1 MAKRLAYVAHESS
14 SACGLPSRAGGVLSS
29 RTVRNVRQ
37 ETVLPSPSRQVCDGW
52 VVLVLSIYGR
62 DGAARRVAARAL
74 RRVDGRTRRARP
86 HAWVLHPPRHAWP
99 QLAPLLSAAWHRWSE
114 AGCWPAVRGTWRPV
128 ASAAGRGHGARPPRR
143 LGECTDEGGRGVG
156 SRIADTP
163 SGSRTHVTTIADA
176 EHTHTWLTMAG
187 GTTTHP

>member
-1 MAKRLAYVAHESS
+1 MVAH
-14 SACGLPSRAGGVLSS
+14 ACAR
-29 RTVRNVRQ
+29 
-37 ETVLPSPSRQVCDGW
+37 
-52 VVLVLSIYGR
+52 GR
-62 DGAARRVAARAL
+62 RPDGAAHTRAPFKYVGPARL
-74 RRVDGRTRRARP
+74 CKTQQRPPSPVLWHEWRGDGARP
-86 HAWVLHPPRHAWP
+86 HAACGDTAAGCGDTAVGRARRRGAVAHAACGDGARSP
-99 QLAPLLSAAWHRWSE
+99 QMAPLLSAAWHRWSE

-176 EHTHTWLTMAG
+176 EHTHTWLAMAG